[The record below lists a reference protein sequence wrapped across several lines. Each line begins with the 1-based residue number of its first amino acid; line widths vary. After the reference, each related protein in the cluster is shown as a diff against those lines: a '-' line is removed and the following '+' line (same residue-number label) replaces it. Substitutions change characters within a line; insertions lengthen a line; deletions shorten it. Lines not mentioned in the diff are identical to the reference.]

1 MRKINKRYFRSM
13 RTNRSFHLVVILL
26 TVLIGTLIIAA
37 ISTASLMGQVYRQ
50 GIRDCNTEDAQFMTM
65 FPIPEDRIGHL
76 EERYAVKLESMTYYD
91 EEAGDYVLRLA
102 AENTAVNTCQVTAG
116 NAPAGDGE
124 VMLSERFADAQGLH
138 IGDSV
143 QIGGKQFT
151 VSGFM
156 VRTDYLCMLRAL
168 TDTFPDYNS
177 FGLAVG
183 TSAAVEAMPDIHSY
197 YAVRFD
203 RDNSLEFRKGVNEE
217 FRILSYTA
225 AASNMRIQSALNQ
238 SELVMSVAV
247 IIAPVLYG
255 IVLLLIV
262 LMLSRKL
269 KAEQKQVGTLIALG
283 YRPREIRRHYALYS
297 LVPGVIGSVLGLICG
312 YAATFPF
319 SQMYFNFFEALPH
332 TVTVKPLL
340 AVLALVLP
348 PLLYVCAGDL
358 TVRRMLRKDPVQM
371 LRQTDAG
378 KASSGVLA
386 DKRMPFRR
394 KYRIRSVLGHKARSA
409 VIIIGVAVS
418 TLCILMGW
426 ITKDS
431 ADDIVDSSVDQIPYN
446 YSYLLNTTEF
456 QLPEGAEAALVSRY
470 ERDGS
475 TLLFSLWGYQEDTAY
490 FKMQTLKGEPMAYG
504 SYYMTNAA
512 AESYGV
518 QPGDNFTFRDLIT
531 TEEHTIQIAGILDD
545 NINSAVYTSTANAAE
560 IMGYDAA
567 DRNTIVS
574 NDKLELD
581 ADMVLSETSR
591 EDYRESVKSAVQVYY
606 KMCYIVLFVGF
617 MLGVLSMYLI
627 SGMIVEEN
635 TVNISMLKILGYRKR
650 EIRNLVLT
658 GNHLLLCIGFV
669 VGIPLALAVCGSV
682 CASSAET
689 TGMLISLY
697 VKPVSYVVTL
707 LIVLASYLLSL
718 VLAGRKVE
726 RIEMTE
732 SLKRNNE

>member
-1 MRKINKRYFRSM
+1 MPC
-13 RTNRSFHLVVILL
+13 
-26 TVLIGTLIIAA
+26 
-37 ISTASLMGQVYRQ
+37 AS
-50 GIRDCNTEDAQFMTM
+50 
-65 FPIPEDRIGHL
+65 
-76 EERYAVKLESMTYYD
+76 
-91 EEAGDYVLRLA
+91 
-102 AENTAVNTCQVTAG
+102 
-116 NAPAGDGE
+116 
-124 VMLSERFADAQGLH
+124 
-138 IGDSV
+138 
-143 QIGGKQFT
+143 
-151 VSGFM
+151 
-156 VRTDYLCMLRAL
+156 
-168 TDTFPDYNS
+168 
-177 FGLAVG
+177 
-183 TSAAVEAMPDIHSY
+183 SAA
-197 YAVRFD
+197 
-203 RDNSLEFRKGVNEE
+203 
-217 FRILSYTA
+217 
-225 AASNMRIQSALNQ
+225 
-238 SELVMSVAV
+238 
-247 IIAPVLYG
+247 
-255 IVLLLIV
+255 
-262 LMLSRKL
+262 
-269 KAEQKQVGTLIALG
+269 
-283 YRPREIRRHYALYS
+283 
-297 LVPGVIGSVLGLICG
+297 
-312 YAATFPF
+312 
-319 SQMYFNFFEALPH
+319 
-332 TVTVKPLL
+332 
-340 AVLALVLP
+340 
-348 PLLYVCAGDL
+348 
-358 TVRRMLRKDPVQM
+358 
-371 LRQTDAG
+371 
-378 KASSGVLA
+378 
-386 DKRMPFRR
+386 
-394 KYRIRSVLGHKARSA
+394 
-409 VIIIGVAVS
+409 AVS
-418 TLCILMGW
+418 
-426 ITKDS
+426 
-431 ADDIVDSSVDQIPYN
+431 
-446 YSYLLNTTEF
+446 
-456 QLPEGAEAALVSRY
+456 
-470 ERDGS
+470 
-475 TLLFSLWGYQEDTAY
+475 YQEDTAY

-669 VGIPLALAVCGSV
+669 VGIPLALAVGGSV